1 MRVQCGHYLV
11 HRPRVHEASRVKRGQ
26 EERKGLEHDRPYLWC
41 ELAVELDF
49 GIIPGPFVPDRS
61 DPSRRKADYWTR
73 TTVFTIVGVSRSE
86 SRDLFAGISRLEQ

>member
-1 MRVQCGHYLV
+1 M
-11 HRPRVHEASRVKRGQ
+11 KRGQ